1 MISQFYK
8 NKLFK
13 TITGFFSV
21 AEIGE
26 SCTGSKFCRPVSSRC
41 DHVKGECTCQNGY
54 SASSSNN
61 KVIYCKQKPLLSTS
75 TSFSLLKEPCD
86 DNRQKCSPENHLECD
101 KGVCVCSN
109 GYKEASI
116 DIINAYPFN
125 VVQCVPVN
133 FSIGKHQIMS
143 ICFYCKF
150 ELKTTCLQINALCL
164 QSNLQEL
171 TQKLLFNEFNGSIR
185 FPTINFL
192 FDLVRNYIILN
203 TYLIWKFLRKKYSFL
218 T

>member
-13 TITGFFSV
+13 TIMGFFSV

-150 ELKTTCLQINALCL
+150 ELKTTCIQINALCL
-164 QSNLQEL
+164 HSKLQEL
-171 TQKLLFNEFNGSIR
+171 TQKLIMNSMGLCVFLQSI
-185 FPTINFL
+185 FC
-192 FDLVRNYIILN
+192 
-203 TYLIWKFLRKKYSFL
+203 L
-218 T
+218 TWSEIT